1 MSVGFYG
8 KLPSHGDFVSRSVA
22 SGFLDRWDA
31 WLQAGV
37 AQSHSDLGES
47 WLDLFLTS
55 PVWRFALQNGVV
67 GGSAFAGILLPSV
80 DRVGRYFPLTI
91 VSELPTGTHP
101 QIVSVGAAAWFDW
114 VEAVARRAL
123 EEEILDLESFLL
135 ELRAS
140 EQMLGDERLCAQ
152 PIAVA
157 GSGFPGESALWRF
170 SADTEADMGRFHA
183 RLSTGLTADTLTPL
197 ALWWSSGSERVRP
210 SVLMTRGLPPAATFQ
225 DFLRT
230 DWNVAWRSEVP
241 ANVPPVGATVGASL
255 QCRSAALTDTGSQRT
270 ENQDCYV
277 ERRADGFWLVAD
289 GMGGH
294 QAGGY
299 ASQLAAQFVMAAEIV
314 GDVHTMANGAA
325 QALQAANAQLRR
337 RAAAEPGFDA
347 GTTVLAVCI
356 RDDSGIVQWAGDS
369 RLYRLRGGTITQ
381 LTRDHTVANDP
392 GAVASEEDAH
402 VLTRALG
409 SSDVLELDR
418 VRFDSL
424 EGDRYLLC
432 SDGLYGDLTSEEIA
446 RLLGASDCASAA
458 SGLIA
463 LALRR
468 GGGDN
473 MTAVVID
480 VFANGTGTQT
490 RTG

>member
-22 SGFLDRWDA
+22 SEFIDRWDS

-37 AQSHSDLGES
+37 SQSRTDLGDG

-55 PVWRFALQNGVV
+55 PVWRFALQTGVI
-67 GGSAFAGILLPSV
+67 GGGAFAGILLPSV

-91 VSELPTGTHP
+91 VSELPTHSHP
-101 QIVSVGAAAWFDW
+101 QIVSVAAAAWFDW

-123 EEEILDLESFLL
+123 EQEILDLDSLL
-135 ELRAS
+135 RELRAS
-140 EQMLGDERLCAQ
+140 EQMLGEDRLSLQ
-152 PIAVA
+152 PVVVA
-157 GSGFPGESALWRF
+157 GSAFAGEGALWRF

-183 RLSTGLTADTLTPL
+183 RLSTGLTNTLTPL
-197 ALWWSSGSERVRP
+197 ALWWSAGSDRVQP
-210 SVLMTRGLPPAATFQ
+210 SVLMTRGLPPPATFQ

-230 DWNVAWRSEVP
+230 EWNRAWRSES
-241 ANVPPVGATVGASL
+241 AADISESSGSVGPSL
-255 QCRSAALTDTGSQRT
+255 RCRSAAVTDTGSQRT

-277 ERRADGFWLVAD
+277 ERQAEGFWLVAD

-299 ASQLAAQFVMAAEIV
+299 ASQLAAQFAIAAEIA
-314 GDVHTMANGAA
+314 GDVTGMANGAA
-325 QALQAANAQLRR
+325 QALQSANGQLRR

-347 GTTVLAVCI
+347 GTTAVAVCI
-356 RDDSGIVQWAGDS
+356 RDDAGIVDWAGDS
-369 RLYRLRGGTITQ
+369 RLYRLRDGMITQ

-392 GAVASEEDAH
+392 DAVASEEDAH
-402 VLTRALG
+402 VITRAVG

-418 VRFDSL
+418 VRFDVRDH
-424 EGDRYLLC
+424 DRYLLC
-432 SDGLYGDLTSEEIA
+432 SDGLYADLTAEEIA
-446 RLLGASDCASAA
+446 QLLAASDCATAA

-463 LALRR
+463 MALKR

-473 MTAVVID
+473 MTAVVIE
-480 VFANGTGTQT
+480 VFADAVFS
-490 RTG
+490 